1 MLKKIDHI
9 GIAVDSLTEAIENY
23 KELFNIA
30 PSFVETV
37 ENQRVKTAG
46 FTVGES
52 TVELL
57 QATDNESP
65 IAKFISKKGTGI
77 HHIAYR
83 VENLEKTLSELKEKN
98 IILIDEKPR
107 QGANGKKIAFIH
119 PKSTGG
125 VLIEL
130 CE

>member
-9 GIAVDSLTEAIENY
+9 GIAVEDLDNAIQTYNTI
-23 KELFNIA
+23 FNIK
-30 PSFVETV
+30 PSFIETV
-37 ENQRVKTAG
+37 EEQRVKTAG

-52 TVELL
+52 TVEFL
-57 QATDNESP
+57 QATDEESP
-65 IAKFISKKGTGI
+65 IAKFISKKGAGI

-83 VENLEKTLSELKEKN
+83 VENLEKTLNELKEKK
-98 IILIDEKPR
+98 IRLIDEKPR
-107 QGANGKKIAFIH
+107 QGADGKKIAFIH

>member
-9 GIAVDSLTEAIENY
+9 GIAVEDLDNAIQTYNTI
-23 KELFNIA
+23 FNIK
-30 PSFVETV
+30 PSFIETV
-37 ENQRVKTAG
+37 EEQRVKTAG

-57 QATDNESP
+57 QATDEESP
-65 IAKFISKKGTGI
+65 IAKFISKKGAGI

-83 VENLEKTLSELKEKN
+83 VENLEKTLNELKEKK
-98 IILIDEKPR
+98 IRLIDEKPR
-107 QGANGKKIAFIH
+107 QGADGKKIAFIH

>member
-1 MLKKIDHI
+1 MLKAIDHI
-9 GIAVDSLTEAIENY
+9 GIAVEDLDDVIQTYNTI
-23 KELFNIA
+23 FNIK
-30 PSFVETV
+30 PSFIETV
-37 ENQRVKTAG
+37 EEQRVKTAG

-57 QATDNESP
+57 QATDEESP
-65 IAKFISKKGTGI
+65 IAKFISKKGAGI

-83 VENLEKTLSELKEKN
+83 VENLEKTLNELKEKK
-98 IILIDEKPR
+98 IRLIDEKPR
-107 QGANGKKIAFIH
+107 QGADGKKIAFIH